1 MRFSCCT
8 FFVLQSIFVALW
20 SSCMISMLHFFDA
33 VIVHFSLFTCC
44 TLFMLHFLHVALISR
59 CTFSVLHFF
68 LVALF
73 SCCTLF
79 MLHLFMCCTF
89 SMLHFFS
96 FYFKLHFFM
105 LHSFCIALFPCCDLF
120 ILYSLHVAPFWVLH
134 FVQVALFHVA
144 LIFYCSFFC
153 VALISCCTFCV
164 VTIGGWSRR
173 YVSPFLEISTSI
185 LFCYCPHF
193 ENFSKTIPFPSY
205 YIDPSYYV
213 KWKFFQGLNHR
224 LNHQLKTRIAY
235 FIYQCKNYSW
245 LILCIMTWVCYFVV
259 EIIFLTVS
267 HTSSL
272 PLTSNAFLYF
282 MVFYQKSF
290 HSFYFDMPI
299 LTTLGISFAVFPPD
313 LQVKE
318 LI

>member
-1 MRFSCCT
+1 
-8 FFVLQSIFVALW
+8 
-20 SSCMISMLHFFDA
+20 MLHFFR
-33 VIVHFSLFTCC
+33 VTIYICC
-44 TLFMLHFLHVALISR
+44 TLIKLHDIHVALFWCCNCPFCTLYMLHSFHVAFISH

-73 SCCTLF
+73 SGCTLF
-79 MLHLFMCCTF
+79 MLHLFTCCTF

-105 LHSFCIALFPCCDLF
+105 LHSFCIALFLCCDLF

-134 FVQVALFHVA
+134 FVQVA

-164 VTIGGWSRR
+164 VTIGGWRRR
-173 YVSPFLEISTSI
+173 YVSPFLEISISI

-193 ENFSKTIPFPSY
+193 ENFPKTKPFPPY
-205 YIDPSYYV
+205 YLDPSYYV

-235 FIYQCKNYSW
+235 FICQCKNYSCW
-245 LILCIMTWVCYFVV
+245 
-259 EIIFLTVS
+259 
-267 HTSSL
+267 
-272 PLTSNAFLYF
+272 
-282 MVFYQKSF
+282 
-290 HSFYFDMPI
+290 
-299 LTTLGISFAVFPPD
+299 SFA
-313 LQVKE
+313 LWRE
-318 LI
+318 SATLL